1 MAGRYILS
9 SFVTIQTLLII
20 VPLMLIYLFFVGDT
34 FLLLLSRVFKTR
46 LLEEH
51 FYMRFPLAL
60 ALGTVITPFIVFF
73 LSIFHLFNS
82 WSAIVLFAIFLTVRI
97 SQLNLTSIRFKES
110 VESISILRLKKQI
123 QERLFILLYWTIF
136 GMALFIRLLPLLG
149 LYGPPADD
157 PKMHV
162 LLTQLIVE
170 NQGFPDTWGMYAPK
184 GYANAPVMYFLMFH
198 GICAYIHFLST
209 ISVVQSVL
217 IITNVYSAL
226 ITLGIF
232 YLSNHLFNNKK
243 ISLFAAFFVALISNN
258 PLRFF
263 GWGGNVGLATYFLS
277 LTTLGVLIKYFF
289 YNETYEFHFDRIL
302 VGGFLLGGL
311 ISIHPLDTIVII
323 GCATPFLLYL
333 LAKQWSFQRSRDV
346 LILFILSFLIG
357 LLSLYKLFLYPS
369 SPEVQQF
376 IIEQQSP
383 FWKKKQIIQPEHI
396 WALLSLKPSVITY
409 FLYLVRHWISTRVV
423 FFAIIG
429 VLSLIFTREWNK
441 AGFLLSW
448 ITLQTFFIVNGPY
461 GLFFLQFPQWY
472 NFLPDRFLLGL
483 ALPLSILAGY
493 GLFSIFK
500 LLILFHKT
508 RIQKSS
514 NIHKL
519 NIKTTLLGSIVPLII
534 ILILAWTSMGI
545 YYQWNFMIE
554 SRELS
559 PITDS
564 DYEAFLWIKE
574 NTHTNATFFV
584 TYADAGQWI
593 PVFAQRRVSPL
604 FINQNEKIYMENE
617 IFGDTVIPLML
628 ENPNDPLAL
637 SLLKKQGITHIYIG
651 SKTIFGRQQPDPDL
665 FDETNYECIYM
676 KNNAWIFQL
685 NP

>member
-1 MAGRYILS
+1 MS

-20 VPLMLIYLFFVGDT
+20 VPLLLIYLFFVGDT

-46 LLEEH
+46 LLEDQ
-51 FYMRFPLAL
+51 FCMRFPLVL
-60 ALGTVITPFIVFF
+60 ALGTVITPIIVYF
-73 LSIFHLFNS
+73 LSIFHLLNF
-82 WSAIVLFAIFLTVRI
+82 WSSIVLFAFFLIVRI
-97 SQLNLTSIRFKES
+97 SQSNLTSIRFKEF

-123 QERLFILLYWTIF
+123 HERIFILLYWTIF
-136 GMALFIRLLPLLG
+136 GMALFIRLYPLLG

-170 NQGFPDTWGMYAPK
+170 NHGFPDTWGMYAPK
-184 GYANAPVMYFLMFH
+184 GYTNAPIMYFLMFH
-198 GICAYIHFLST
+198 GICAYIHFLTT

-226 ITLGIF
+226 ITLGLF

-243 ISLFAAFFVALISNN
+243 ISLLAAFFVALVSNN

-289 YNETYEFHFDRIL
+289 YNETYESHFDRIL
-302 VGGFLLGGL
+302 VGGLLLGGL
-311 ISIHPLDTIVII
+311 ISMHPLDTIVII

-346 LILFILSFLIG
+346 LILCILSLLIG
-357 LLSLYKLFLYPS
+357 LLSLYKLLLYPS
-369 SPEVQQF
+369 SPVIQQF
-376 IIEQQSP
+376 IIEQQAP
-383 FWKKKQIIQPEHI
+383 FWKEKQILRPEHI
-396 WALLSLKPSVITY
+396 WALISLNPSVVNY
-409 FLYLVRHWISTRVV
+409 FLFLVRHWISTRVV
-423 FFAIIG
+423 LFAIIG
-429 VLSLIFTREWNK
+429 VLSLILSREWDK

-448 ITLQTFFIVNGPY
+448 TTFQSFFIVNGPY
-461 GLFFLQFPQWY
+461 GLFFVKFPQWY

-493 GLFSIFK
+493 GLFSVIQI
-500 LLILFHKT
+500 LLLYHKT
-508 RIQKSS
+508 RIQKLI
-514 NIHKL
+514 NVQRL
-519 NIKTTLLGSIVPLII
+519 NIKKAFLCSIVPLTI
-534 ILILAWTSMGI
+534 ILILAWTSLGI

-574 NTHTNATFFV
+574 NTPTNATFFV

-593 PVFAQRRVSPL
+593 PVFTQRRVSPL

-651 SKTIFGRQQPDPDL
+651 SKTIFSRQQLVPDL
-665 FDETNYECIYM
+665 FDEPNYECVYM
-676 KNNAWIFQL
+676 QNNVWIFQL
-685 NP
+685 RKL